1 MVYLIAI
8 LIILIIIIILA
19 VLLLKRRKSREEII
33 AEIESDLERIKR
45 NLESLKIL
53 IDSMRESSKV
63 KKHGRKR

>member
-8 LIILIIIIILA
+8 LIILIIVVAI
-19 VLLLKRRKSREEII
+19 LLLKKRKSREEII

-53 IDSMRESSKV
+53 INSMRESSKV

>member
-1 MVYLIAI
+1 MIYLIAI
-8 LIILIIIIILA
+8 SIILIIILA

-33 AEIESDLERIKR
+33 VEIESDLERIKR

>member
-8 LIILIIIIILA
+8 LIILIIVVAI
-19 VLLLKRRKSREEII
+19 LLLKKRKSREEII